1 MINVMLVDDEVLA
14 LEYLKNLINW
24 EGNGYHIVGTA
35 VNGKKALEL
44 YEKLIP
50 EIVISDIKM
59 SGMDGLELAR
69 QLKEKNYLRI
79 ATLHMHKKESAMV
92 CPTIC

>member
-35 VNGKKALEL
+35 VNGKRLWS
-44 YEKLIP
+44 Y
-50 EIVISDIKM
+50 M
-59 SGMDGLELAR
+59 
-69 QLKEKNYLRI
+69 KN
-79 ATLHMHKKESAMV
+79 
-92 CPTIC
+92 